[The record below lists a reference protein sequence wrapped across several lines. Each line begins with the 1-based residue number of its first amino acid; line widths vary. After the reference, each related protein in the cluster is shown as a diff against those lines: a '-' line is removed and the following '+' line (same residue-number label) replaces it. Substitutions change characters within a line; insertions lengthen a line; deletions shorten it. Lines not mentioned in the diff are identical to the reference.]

1 MLTLF
6 IPGVKISGGMPAFI
20 TAGAVLSVMFV
31 TLKPVLSIITL
42 PLNFV
47 TLGTFSFLVNVIILY
62 LATLLVT
69 NISINAFG
77 FSGFEY
83 AGFIIPKFYVNKIFA
98 FLAASVFLS
107 VIFTFLS
114 WLIKR

>member
-6 IPGVKISGGMPAFI
+6 IPGVNISGGFPAYI
-20 TAGAVLSVMFV
+20 IGGAVLSIMFM
-31 TLKPVLSIITL
+31 TLKPVLSLITL

-62 LATLLVT
+62 LFTLVVS
-69 NISINAFG
+69 NISISAFT
-77 FSGFEY
+77 FSRLEY
-83 AGFIIPKFYVNKIFA
+83 AGFIIPELHVNQLFA
-98 FLAASVFLS
+98 FLIASFLLS